1 MNTFVGERAVYIYS
15 SQILIFSVCT
25 TAARQHHIENISSP
39 RLFKAKVK
47 KTNKKPWAYIA
58 LAFSGDFSY
67 NILSINIAQT
77 APKNVL
83 VVNIGFK

>member
-15 SQILIFSVCT
+15 SQVLIFSVCT
-25 TAARQHHIENISSP
+25 TAAQQHHIENISSP

-67 NILSINIAQT
+67 NILSINIAQHCS
-77 APKNVL
+77 KKCFSCKHWL
-83 VVNIGFK
+83 